1 MEAAM
6 SGSGC
11 PPRLRG
17 ARRWLRAAR
26 VTHPFP
32 TLANG
37 LAVVLFAGVAARGQ
51 PPLGATAWLLL
62 TMLLIQSAI
71 GAANDAADADLDRAA
86 KPQKPIASGA
96 LSRRQAWSVA
106 LITAV
111 AAALLAATLGA
122 AAWAL
127 AMLGL
132 ACGLAYDLR
141 LKRTV
146 WSVAC
151 YLIALPLL
159 PLWVWTALGRFHA
172 GLLWEYPLGVLIGL
186 ALYLGNT
193 APDIDADRVAGVRGL
208 AHLLGQERALRL
220 AWSAL
225 GAALLLGTLIG
236 LAGGDQPVWL
246 LLGGGAGALLLGAAI
261 TVSRSRRPDALVRGW
276 GLLIAASLVFA
287 LGWLAVAP

>member
-1 MEAAM
+1 MDGVA
-6 SGSGC
+6 GS
-11 PPRLRG
+11 PRLHG

-37 LAVVLFAGVAARGQ
+37 LAVVLFAAVAVRGW
-51 PPLGATAWLLL
+51 PPPGATARLAL

-86 KPQKPIASGA
+86 KPEKPIASGA
-96 LSRRQAWSVA
+96 LSQRQAWI
-106 LITAV
+106 ITLAAAV
-111 AAALLAATLGA
+111 AAAALAATFGV

-141 LKRTV
+141 LKRTA
-146 WSVAC
+146 WSVVC
-151 YLIALPLL
+151 YLVALPLL
-159 PLWVWTALGRFHA
+159 PLWVWTALGRLHA

-193 APDIDADRVAGVRGL
+193 APDIESDRQAGVRGL
-208 AHLLGQERALRL
+208 AHRLGVGRSLLF
-220 AWSAL
+220 AWSSLA
-225 GAALLLGTLIG
+225 AALALGTLIG
-236 LAGGDQPVWL
+236 VLGSYRLTWL
-246 LLGGGAGALLLGAAI
+246 LPGAGAGAALLCAAI
-261 TVSRSRRPDALVRGW
+261 VVSRGRLPADLVRGW
-276 GLLIAASLVFA
+276 GLLIAASLLFA
-287 LGWLAVAP
+287 LAWFAAAP

>member
-96 LSRRQAWSVA
+96 LSRGQAWSVA
-106 LITAV
+106 LVTAV
-111 AAALLAATLGA
+111 AAAAMAAKFGV
-122 AAWAL
+122 AAWVL

-225 GAALLLGTLIG
+225 GTALLLGTLIG

-261 TVSRSRRPDALVRGW
+261 AVSRSRRPDALVRGW

>member
-1 MEAAM
+1 M

-11 PPRLRG
+11 PPRLQG

-111 AAALLAATLGA
+111 AAAAMAAKFGV
-122 AAWAL
+122 AAWVL

-261 TVSRSRRPDALVRGW
+261 AVSRSRRPDALVRGW